1 MHRFQGGGLPTS
13 LLTLLAITLRRLDC
27 ARYSFAE
34 AFGLGTDGVTPVA
47 LAGLVERMAL
57 PNSPA
62 WEAYRGAPNGTLFC
76 RGWLADAGKADSHCE
91 QPCVGN
97 CKAAWLHVL
106 NGTGTAARN
115 AA

>member
-1 MHRFQGGGLPTS
+1 MSYDHPCWFNRGW
-13 LLTLLAITLRRLDC
+13 
-27 ARYSFAE
+27 Y
-34 AFGLGTDGVTPVA
+34 
-47 LAGLVERMAL
+47 
-57 PNSPA
+57 
-62 WEAYRGAPNGTLFC
+62 YRGAPNGTLFC